1 MVSSF
6 SPPAR
11 VLMGPGPS
19 QVPARI
25 LQAMARPTIG
35 HLDPA
40 FVALMDELK
49 DLIRAA
55 FLTRNAVTFPVSAP
69 ASAAMEM
76 ALVNILE
83 PGDKVLVC
91 RNGVFGGRM
100 AEIATRCGA
109 VVVAID
115 GPWGRAVDLEAVRKT
130 LMQNRDAKVLA
141 FVHAETSTGAL
152 SDAKA
157 LGTLAIEFGCLS
169 LVDAVTSLAGV
180 PLCVDEWQL
189 DVVYSGT
196 QKCLSCP
203 PGLAPITFSD
213 RAVAA
218 IKARKRPVQSWFL
231 DINLILNY
239 WSGDGGR
246 TYHHTAPINALYGLH
261 EGLRMLLEEGL
272 EARWQ
277 RHRAMHER
285 LRGSLHRLGIEWLVP
300 EHERLPQL
308 NAVLVPYGVDEARV
322 RRDLLQKQGL
332 EIGSGLG
339 PLSGKIWRIGLMGAS
354 CDAKHVDTCT
364 QALAAALQDQ
374 RD

>member
-6 SPPAR
+6 SPPTR

-19 QVPARI
+19 DVPTRI

-49 DLIRAA
+49 ELIRAA

-76 ALVNILE
+76 ALVNLLE

-91 RNGVFGGRM
+91 CNGVFGGRM
-100 AEIATRCGA
+100 VEIATRCGA
-109 VVVAID
+109 VVVVVD
-115 GPWGRAVDLEAVRKT
+115 SPWGRAIDVEAVREA
-130 LMQNRDAKVLA
+130 LLINRDTKVLA

-152 SDAKA
+152 SDAQA
-157 LGTLAIEFGCLS
+157 LGALAHEFDCLS
-169 LVDAVTSLAGV
+169 LVDAVTSLAGT
-180 PLCVDEWQL
+180 PLRVDEWKL

-218 IKARKRPVQSWFL
+218 IKSRRKPVQSWFL

-246 TYHHTAPINALYGLH
+246 TYHHTAPVHALYALH
-261 EGLRMLLEEGL
+261 EGLLMLQEEGL
-272 EARWQ
+272 KARWQ
-277 RHRAMHER
+277 RHRDMHQ
-285 LRGSLHRLGIEWLVP
+285 LLLSSLLALGLDWLVP
-300 EHERLPQL
+300 ERERLPQL
-308 NAVLVPYGVDEARV
+308 NAVLVPNGIDEAGV
-322 RRDLLQKQGL
+322 RRELLQKHGV
-332 EIGSGLG
+332 EIGAGLG

-354 CDAKHVDTCT
+354 CDQRHVDICT
-364 QALAAALQDQ
+364 QALAAAMEGQ
-374 RD
+374 RA